1 MLADARIKTFL
12 QGVTDRAR
20 VTAQSYE
27 WATGSLD
34 LLPDLLPTIS
44 VEERD
49 ALKRLAKQAQSYGP
63 HALSVLKNG
72 TIGSINWGKGND
84 DATRE
89 LRLSQLANRFHLQGR
104 VTGMM
109 AGHVYVPEGTAKARI
124 QRLGGY
130 LEPLR
135 DPDDV
140 DYEWGIY
147 QALAT
152 HLGTDGN
159 ERWRV
164 RIYDLERE
172 EVYEWENLR
181 QPYEIG
187 RIPDPVKAKM
197 PRYAILNEDVDGLP
211 FGEFMAA
218 LPLLKAEWAAQIRSD
233 RAADTTATPQ
243 MTISG
248 EATGYEERGPTR
260 VILLNADGKAQY
272 LLPGDLSKLHEH
284 HDRKLERLRQVL
296 NLPGV
301 TAGAQRPSGEALREM
316 NLKFTSSC
324 QSMAEA
330 LSDLLSDLTADYAK
344 ATGAEM
350 PERVSVNI
358 NRSYIQEQ
366 MTEQVVLLVGKGLM
380 DKPSAVRILSQFF
393 QEWDDSSVEAFI
405 ATLTGEPPPESGTSD
420 APPPNGTPPI
430 PQPGQPVVPEGVA
443 NVRVVRET
451 RA

>member
-1 MLADARIKTFL
+1 MLADARIKSFL
-12 QGVTDRAR
+12 EGVTDRAR
-20 VTAQSYE
+20 ATASAYG
-27 WATGSLD
+27 WATGSID
-34 LLPDLLPTIS
+34 LLPDLLPTVS
-44 VEERD
+44 AGEED
-49 ALKRLAKQAQSYGP
+49 ALRRLAQQAQSYGP

-72 TIGSINWGKGND
+72 TLGSINWGKGND
-84 DATRE
+84 DAMRE
-89 LRLSQLANRFHLQGR
+89 LRLEQLANRFHLQGR

-109 AGHVYVPEGTAKARI
+109 AGHVYVPEDEGKPRI

-152 HLGTDGN
+152 HLGGDGN

-172 EVYEWENLR
+172 EVYEWTNLR
-181 QPYEIG
+181 QPYEISVM
-187 RIPDPVKAKM
+187 PDPVKAMM
-197 PRYAILNEDVDGLP
+197 PRYIILNEDMDGLP
-211 FGEFMAA
+211 FGEFMAG
-218 LPLLKAEWAAQIRSD
+218 LPHLKAEWAAQIRSD

-243 MTISG
+243 MAITG
-248 EATGYEERGPTR
+248 EATGYENRGPTR
-260 VILLNADGKAQY
+260 VILLEEGGEAKY
-272 LLPGDLSKLHEH
+272 LLPGDLSKLHSH
-284 HDRKLERLRQVL
+284 HDRKLEQLRQFL

-301 TAGAQRPSGEALREM
+301 MAGAQRPSGEALKEM
-316 NLKFTSSC
+316 NLKFTGSC
-324 QSMAEA
+324 QSMAGA
-330 LSDLLSDLTADYAK
+330 LSDLLSDLTADYGEI
-344 ATGAEM
+344 TGAGM

-366 MTEQVVLLVGKGLM
+366 VTEQVTLLVDKGLM
-380 DKPSAVRILSQFF
+380 DRGDAVRIISQFF
-393 QEWDDSSVEAFI
+393 TEISDEQIERFI
-405 ATLTGEPPPESGTSD
+405 ATFSDEPTPPTGTPE
-420 APPPNGTPPI
+420 APTPEGSPPI
-430 PQPGQPVVPEGVA
+430 PEPVAPGGVA